1 MRLVGKMDF
10 CTPKS
15 QKHQSRVW
23 KAHCRLIQQGWV
35 LLLPFRVQRREIH
48 CALMG
53 WPGQDDRMGGR
64 CGYPGYPAGSN
75 RATRHLFLVRPQACE
90 AQRVTGRGR
99 FSLLTPAWGSWP
111 PFSSPKKPLPRISSF
126 SVPWDNG
133 YKSPRISYQ

>member
-10 CTPKS
+10 CIPKS

-64 CGYPGYPAGSN
+64 CGYPGYPAVSN

-99 FSLLTPAWGSWP
+99 FSLLTPASGSWP